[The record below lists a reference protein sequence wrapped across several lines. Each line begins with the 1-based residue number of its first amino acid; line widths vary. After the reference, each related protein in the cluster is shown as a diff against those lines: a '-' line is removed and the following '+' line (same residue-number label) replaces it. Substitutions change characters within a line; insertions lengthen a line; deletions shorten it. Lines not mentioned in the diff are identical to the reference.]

1 MVSIKEIECVHI
13 KKNLVFGI
21 QKLYT
26 QFIKIPLLCDNLPIK
41 LLYKLYKKSTFT
53 SSAILHTTANHRAY
67 GVCPKR
73 GRSRSPT
80 NVNSVCL
87 FVCLLL
93 FPGRQGSLV
102 YGIPLASL
110 TAYFCP
116 STWRAP
122 VEANGS
128 FAIVWSIAAT
138 LISNW
143 KKKIKGK
150 KSFKKM

>member
-1 MVSIKEIECVHI
+1 MVSIEEIECVHI

-80 NVNSVCL
+80 HVNS
-87 FVCLLL
+87 VCLLL

-122 VEANGS
+122 VEANDS

-143 KKKIKGK
+143 KKKNKRQK
-150 KSFKKM
+150 KF

>member
-1 MVSIKEIECVHI
+1 MVSIEEIECVHI

-80 NVNSVCL
+80 HVNSVCL
-87 FVCLLL
+87 FVCYYFPVGRARL
-93 FPGRQGSLV
+93 FMVSRLQVSQH
-102 YGIPLASL
+102 IFAQASEEHQL
-110 TAYFCP
+110 
-116 STWRAP
+116 RRM
-122 VEANGS
+122 
-128 FAIVWSIAAT
+128 AA
-138 LISNW
+138 LQ
-143 KKKIKGK
+143 
-150 KSFKKM
+150 

>member
-1 MVSIKEIECVHI
+1 MVSIEEIECVHI

-26 QFIKIPLLCDNLPIK
+26 QFIKIPLLCDNLAIK

-80 NVNSVCL
+80 HVNSVCL
-87 FVCLLL
+87 FVIMSRSAGLACLWYPACKSHSIFLPKHL
-93 FPGRQGSLV
+93 KSTSWGEWQLCNSLIYRRYTDFEV
-102 YGIPLASL
+102 FHVALEGMNH
-110 TAYFCP
+110 
-116 STWRAP
+116 W
-122 VEANGS
+122 
-128 FAIVWSIAAT
+128 
-138 LISNW
+138 
-143 KKKIKGK
+143 
-150 KSFKKM
+150 